1 MYDESPKIDIDKVRA
16 RKNKVISNL
25 TGGLGQLAKR
35 RNVTV
40 IQARGS
46 FVDSKTLKLEGDH
59 KSIPDGGTLT
69 FDTCIL
75 ATGSVPAM
83 PPSFRINSD
92 RVMDSTG
99 ALALEDIPENLL
111 VVGGG
116 YIGLEMGSVYAQ
128 LGSKGQRRR
137 IDGRSSARC

>member
-1 MYDESPKIDIDKVRA
+1 M
-16 RKNKVISNL
+16 
-25 TGGLGQLAKR
+25 
-35 RNVTV
+35 TV

-46 FVDSKTLKLEGDH
+46 FIDSTTLKLEGDH
-59 KSIPDGGTLT
+59 ESIPDGGKLT
-69 FDTCIL
+69 FDKCIL

-83 PPSFRINSD
+83 PPAFRIDSD

-128 LGSKGQRRR
+128 LGSKVSVVELM
-137 IDGRSSARC
+137 DGLLQ